1 MIELLLLGGIAYLLL
16 SPAPVQKSD
25 GFDARD
31 LDELLE
37 SEE

>member
-1 MIELLLLGGIAYLLL
+1 MIELLLLSGVAYLLL

-25 GFDARD
+25 GFDTRE

>member
-1 MIELLLLGGIAYLLL
+1 MIELLLLSGVAYLLL
-16 SPAPVQKSD
+16 SPPVQKSD
-25 GFDARD
+25 GFDTRD